1 MRGRPVFTHDRRT
14 NIVNRLNNKIAVITG
29 AASGMGAA
37 TAELFAAEGSTV
49 VLTDV
54 NAELGEAVA
63 ERIRDSGGNARFHTL
78 NVSQEAD
85 VARVYGAVGAELGT
99 IDVLVNCAG
108 IIGVDKPTH
117 ELSEAEWDSLFAI
130 DVKGVFFSTKHALPF
145 MIAQRSGSI
154 VNFSSIYGLTGNAE
168 FTAYHVAKGAVAMQ
182 TKQDAAVYGE
192 YNIRVNSVHPSTVLT
207 PLVEGIANAFPGGL
221 SEYEKVNTTTQSIRR
236 LGLPID
242 VAYAVLYLASDE
254 STWVTGVNLPI
265 DGGFMAR

>member
-1 MRGRPVFTHDRRT
+1 MGR
-14 NIVNRLNNKIAVITG
+14 LSNKISVITG

-49 VLTDV
+49 ILTDV
-54 NAELGEAVA
+54 NDELGAQVVD
-63 ERIRDSGGNARFHTL
+63 RIRAAGGTAEFHRM
-78 NVSQEAD
+78 NVADEAD
-85 VARVYGAVGAELGT
+85 VARVYTTVGVTHGT
-99 IDVLVNCAG
+99 IDVLINCAG

-117 ELSEAEWDSLFAI
+117 ELSEQEWDALFAV
-130 DVKGVFFSTKHALPF
+130 DVKGVFFSTKHAVPY

-154 VNFSSIYGLTGNAE
+154 VNFSSIYGLTGNDE
-168 FTAYHVAKGAVAMQ
+168 FTAYHVAKGAVTMQ
-182 TKQDAAVYGE
+182 TKQDAAVYGQ

-221 SEYEKVNTTTQSIRR
+221 VEYEKVNTTTQSIRR

-242 VAYAVLYLASDE
+242 VAYGVLYLASDE

>member
-1 MRGRPVFTHDRRT
+1 MGR
-14 NIVNRLNNKIAVITG
+14 LSNKISVITG

-49 VLTDV
+49 ILTDL
-54 NAELGEAVA
+54 NDELGAQVVD
-63 ERIRDSGGNARFHTL
+63 RIRVAGGTAEFHRM
-78 NVSQEAD
+78 NVADEAD
-85 VARVYGAVGAELGT
+85 VARVYTTVGVTHGT
-99 IDVLVNCAG
+99 IDVLINCAG

-117 ELSEAEWDSLFAI
+117 ELSEQEWDALFAV
-130 DVKGVFFSTKHALPF
+130 DVKGVFFSTKHAVPY
-145 MIAQRSGSI
+145 MMAQRSGSI
-154 VNFSSIYGLTGNAE
+154 VNFSSIYGLTGNDE
-168 FTAYHVAKGAVAMQ
+168 FTAYHVAKGAVTMQ
-182 TKQDAAVYGE
+182 TKQDAAVYGQ

-221 SEYEKVNTTTQSIRR
+221 VEYEKVNTTTQSIRR

-242 VAYAVLYLASDE
+242 VAYGVLYLASDE

>member
-1 MRGRPVFTHDRRT
+1 M
-14 NIVNRLNNKIAVITG
+14 NRLDGKVAVITG

-37 TAELFAAEGSTV
+37 TAELFAAEGATV
-49 VLTDV
+49 VLTDL
-54 NAELGEAVA
+54 NEKAGEAVA
-63 ERIRDSGGNARFHTL
+63 AGIRGSGGAASFHTM
-78 NVSQEAD
+78 NVASEES
-85 VARVYGAVGAELGT
+85 VASVYTAVGEQFGT

-117 ELSEAEWDSLFAI
+117 ELDESDWDNLFAI

-145 MIAQRSGSI
+145 MIAQQAGSI
-154 VNFSSIYGLTGNAE
+154 INFSSIYGLTGNEE
-168 FTAYHVAKGAVAMQ
+168 FTAYHVAKGAVTMQ
-182 TKQDAAVYGE
+182 TKQDAAVYGK

-221 SEYEKVNTTTQSIRR
+221 AEYEKVNTTTQSIRR
-236 LGLPID
+236 LGQPID

-265 DGGFMAR
+265 DGGFMGR

>member
-1 MRGRPVFTHDRRT
+1 M
-14 NIVNRLNNKIAVITG
+14 NRLTGKIAVITG

-37 TAELFAAEGSTV
+37 TAELFAAEGATV
-49 VLTDV
+49 IATDL
-54 NAELGEAVA
+54 NAELGQGVVDGIRAAGGVA
-63 ERIRDSGGNARFHTL
+63 QFHAM
-78 NVSQEAD
+78 NVADEED
-85 VARVYGAVGAELGT
+85 VARVYAAVGAEHGT

-117 ELSEAEWDSLFAI
+117 ELSEGEWDALFAV
-130 DVKGVFFSTKHALPF
+130 DVKGVFFSTKHALPY

-154 VNFSSIYGLTGNAE
+154 VNFSSIYGLTGNDE
-168 FTAYHVAKGAVAMQ
+168 FTAYHVAKGAVTMQ
-182 TKQDAAVYGE
+182 TKQDAAVYGQ

-221 SEYEKVNTTTQSIRR
+221 AEYEKVNTTTQSIRR